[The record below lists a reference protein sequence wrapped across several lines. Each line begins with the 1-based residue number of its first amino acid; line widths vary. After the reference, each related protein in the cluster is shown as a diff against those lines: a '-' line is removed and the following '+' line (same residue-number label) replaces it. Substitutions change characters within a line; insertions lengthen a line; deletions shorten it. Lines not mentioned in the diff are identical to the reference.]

1 MTIDQISVFVENGP
15 GKLTDVTRTLAGAG
29 VDLRAMSIADTAD
42 FGILRIIADDA
53 QKATNALR
61 AANYVTS
68 VTQVLA
74 VEIEDKPGSLS
85 RVLAVLS
92 DAGVSVEY
100 LYAFITR
107 KVNDAY
113 VILRVED
120 IETAINILS
129 EKGVR
134 TVSSSDLY
142 AL

>member
-15 GKLTDVTRTLAGAG
+15 GKLTDVTRTLADAE

-42 FGILRIIADDA
+42 FGILRIIVNDA
-53 QKATNALR
+53 QKAKDALS
-61 AANYVTS
+61 AASYVTS

-74 VEIEDKPGSLS
+74 VEIEDKLGSLS
-85 RVLAVLS
+85 SVLAVLS
-92 DAGVSVEY
+92 DANISVEY

-113 VILRVED
+113 VIMRVED
-120 IETAINILS
+120 VEAATDVLAA
-129 EKGVR
+129 KGVR
-134 TVSSSDLY
+134 TLGQSDLY